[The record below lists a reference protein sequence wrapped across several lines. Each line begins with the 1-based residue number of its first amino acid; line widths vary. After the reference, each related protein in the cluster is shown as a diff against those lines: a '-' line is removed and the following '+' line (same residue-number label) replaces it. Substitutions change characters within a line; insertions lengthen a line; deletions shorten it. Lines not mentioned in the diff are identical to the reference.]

1 MRTSRSLATGRG
13 PFSVA
18 TDANSFFVP
27 DFALFLE
34 YIESPFY
41 DVNVPQFS

>member
-1 MRTSRSLATGRG
+1 MRRDRRLASGRRR
-13 PFSVA
+13 FSVA
-18 TDANSFFVP
+18 ADANSFFVP
-27 DFALFLE
+27 DFVLFLE

>member
-1 MRTSRSLATGRG
+1 LATGRG

-18 TDANSFFVP
+18 TGMNSFFVP
-27 DFALFLE
+27 DFVLFLE